1 MIHLFGLSQFYKWS
15 TRCLYR
21 YRLIQHRRASL
32 ETRALVSSE
41 GCLQNSLALNH
52 LKTDRDAGKLVVTF

>member
-1 MIHLFGLSQFYKWS
+1 MIHLFGLAQFYGQQDAFIAD
-15 TRCLYR
+15 
-21 YRLIQHRRASL
+21 RLIQHRRASL

-41 GCLQNSLALNH
+41 ACLQSSLALNH